1 MLLHCYGIG
10 PVAPV
15 APVAYAA
22 PVTYGY
28 GVRVN
33 YYGYD
38 RGYSPGIDY
47 GYWW

>member
-1 MLLHCYGIG
+1 MLLHCYGI
-10 PVAPV
+10 AP
-15 APVAYAA
+15 AAAYAA

-38 RGYSPGIDY
+38 YGYSAGYNIY
-47 GYWW
+47 GNW